1 MKNIIFLKKN
11 CPPESLRANRN
22 YPAVPA
28 GLSLP
33 SSIKWILVSS
43 RGLKEAAL
51 PHTTVRTCLFCLVN
65 IMSDSRC
72 SLLCLYLA
80 ALPARGEAHG
90 SLVRNL
96 VKKQT
101 NSISGFWSKD
111 QESAKHPCPW
121 DPPVLLS
128 MYLTLWGEGEE
139 LWDMKPQRKKKRN
152 LSLYPDCILP
162 EKQKGPY
169 TRLRHC

>member
-43 RGLKEAAL
+43 RGLKAAAL
-51 PHTTVRTCLFCLVN
+51 PHTTVRTCPFCLVN

-80 ALPARGEAHG
+80 ALTARGEAHG
-90 SLVRNL
+90 SLVRHL
-96 VKKQT
+96 VKKQANT
-101 NSISGFWSKD
+101 IGGFWNKD
-111 QESAKHPCPW
+111 QESAKHPCPCN
-121 DPPVLLS
+121 PPAHLS
-128 MYLTLWGEGEE
+128 LYLTFWGEGGE
-139 LWDMKPQRKKKRN
+139 LWGIMPQRN
-152 LSLYPDCILP
+152 MSWLCPS
-162 EKQKGPY
+162 
-169 TRLRHC
+169 